1 MPHAKRI
8 GRTDRRG
15 IFQILC
21 ELFDK
26 YPDWREKLRLEFV
39 GRVPEWLTEM
49 IQEFDLGEHVT
60 LRGQV
65 SLEESLRLQQSFDFF
80 LGTSAKIEGQS
91 DYSMGS
97 KYYEALQ
104 FQKPILGVCGP
115 SPLAD
120 LIQKSGLGVVLTP
133 MMPEKVRMNCTRFC
147 NVKKCPLTVFF

>member
-1 MPHAKRI
+1 
-8 GRTDRRG
+8 
-15 IFQILC
+15 
-21 ELFDK
+21 
-26 YPDWREKLRLEFV
+26 
-39 GRVPEWLTEM
+39 M

-60 LRGQV
+60 LFGVQV

-120 LIQKSGLGVVLTP
+120 LIQKSGLGVVLDP
-133 MMPEKVRMNCTRFC
+133 DDARESARELHSFLLFEKVS
-147 NVKKCPLTVFF
+147 VDGVFSEHQGQNSTAQSPS